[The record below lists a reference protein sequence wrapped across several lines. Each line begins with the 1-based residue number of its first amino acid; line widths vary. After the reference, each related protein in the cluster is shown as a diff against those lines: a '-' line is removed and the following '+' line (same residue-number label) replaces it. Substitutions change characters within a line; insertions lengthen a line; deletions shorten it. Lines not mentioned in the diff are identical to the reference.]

1 MLTDKQKKFRDR
13 ANRSKRALLKEQKDF
28 GFISDGSGK
37 RYRVSVDYI
46 ISGDAKKAEEFIHW
60 FEEQFPDDVG
70 EPVFLLYSAIT
81 YFRLQEQK
89 KARSYLLDTMLS
101 NFYLLPSLF
110 SKPIS
115 KLDMWHSSNWEAPEY
130 VREIQEYLSEPSSQ
144 ERAWFQEEFE
154 GQLFTNIRKK
164 YVASYKALQDE
175 RDVGVRREI
184 LDDWRN
190 FESNVRA
197 NEI

>member
-1 MLTDKQKKFRDR
+1 MLTDQQKKSRER

-37 RYRVSVDYI
+37 RYRVNVDYI
-46 ISGDAKKAEEFIHW
+46 VCGEVQKAGEFIRW

-81 YFRLQEQK
+81 YFRLQERQ

-101 NFYLLPSLF
+101 NVYLIPTLF
-110 SKPIS
+110 SKPVT
-115 KLDMWHSSNWEAPEY
+115 KLDMWHSSNWEASEY
-130 VREIQEYLSEPSSQ
+130 VQEIQEYLSEPNSE
-144 ERAWFQEEFE
+144 ERAWFKEEFE
-154 GQLFTNIRKK
+154 GQLFTKIREK
-164 YVASYKALQDE
+164 YIATYRALQGE
-175 RDVGVRREI
+175 RDVKVRGRI
-184 LDDWRN
+184 LDDWRKY
-190 FESNVRA
+190 ESDIRA

>member
-1 MLTDKQKKFRDR
+1 MLTDQQKKSRDR

-37 RYRVSVDYI
+37 RYRVNVDYI
-46 ISGDAKKAEEFIHW
+46 FCGEVQKAGEFIRW

-81 YFRLQEQK
+81 YFRLQERQ
-89 KARSYLLDTMLS
+89 KARSYLLDAMLS
-101 NFYLLPSLF
+101 NVYLLPTLF
-110 SKPIS
+110 SKPIP

-130 VREIQEYLSEPSSQ
+130 VQEIQEYLSEPSSE
-144 ERAWFQEEFE
+144 ERAWFKEEFE
-154 GQLFTNIRKK
+154 GQLFTKIREK
-164 YVASYKALQDE
+164 YIATYRALQGE
-175 RDVGVRREI
+175 REVKVRGRI
-184 LDDWRN
+184 LDDWRSY
-190 FESNVRA
+190 ESVVRA